1 MIFRSVFF
9 SDHREISNLWAKK
22 SSLVRRTFGAKDEI
36 SRQP

>member
-9 SDHREISNLWAKK
+9 QTIRKFRTYGQKK